1 MLVDKMCFSALSIF
15 SLSLSFSLEKLGS
28 FGWRKPSGGEGR
40 EGNLKRRL
48 LWRMMCKRDT
58 PLMFNFLQTPV
69 LIHLHQGQ
77 GKVLTEVF
85 MRRAESEN
93 TL

>member
-1 MLVDKMCFSALSIF
+1 MCLSTKYVFSALSIF
-15 SLSLSFSLEKLGS
+15 LLEKPGS
-28 FGWRKPSGGEGR
+28 FGFANKPKRRRRQGGER
-40 EGNLKRRL
+40 RRRRL

-85 MRRAESEN
+85 MREAESEN